1 MTKASLRPATAADIT
16 AIAAIYGPAVLHGT
30 ASFELEPPDKAEM
43 LRRFTAITGDGYPYF
58 VATLDGH
65 VVGYAYANAYRTRP
79 AYRFTVE
86 NSVYIAPE
94 AQGKGVGTLLLKA
107 LIESSTAKGYR
118 LMVAVIGD
126 SRNQASITLHRNAG
140 FRFCGTIHSVGYKFG
155 RWLDS
160 VVMELPLGEGD
171 KSAPHRRP
179 EPWSALL
186 QEPMRLPSIRAG
198 DVAEWFR
205 HMLT

>member
-1 MTKASLRPATAADIT
+1 MTKATLRSATAADVAT
-16 AIAAIYGPAVLHGT
+16 IAAIYRPAVLHGT
-30 ASFELEPPDKAEM
+30 ASFELEPPDEAEM
-43 LRRFTAITGDGYPYF
+43 LRRFQAVTSAGYPYF
-58 VATLDGH
+58 VAILEGR

-94 AQGKGVGTLLLKA
+94 AQGKGVGSLLLEA
-107 LIESSTAKGYR
+107 LIEASTAKGYR

-160 VVMELPLGEGD
+160 VIMELPLGEGD
-171 KSAPHRRP
+171 RSAPN
-179 EPWSALL
+179 E
-186 QEPMRLPSIRAG
+186 IAG
-198 DVAEWFR
+198 N
-205 HMLT
+205 